1 MSQIKPLSFKK
12 KKKYY
17 RINTY
22 KAVKDEKQALNKIE
36 ELLFKSVEYRLN
48 SDVEVASLFKW
59 WN

>member
-1 MSQIKPLSFKK
+1 MKNS
-12 KKKYY
+12 
-17 RINTY
+17 
-22 KAVKDEKQALNKIE
+22 ALNDIE